1 MSTDVSPTAIVED
14 CQLDAFG
21 KVTRDIQVTLYNV
34 EARMLVPA
42 DTYSEGMYLI
52 RIIKPEGMGHL
63 MPERGTSM
71 DHGKFS
77 FNSTEKVPKGT
88 QLKVEITPVG

>member
-1 MSTDVSPTAIVED
+1 MSIDVSPVAIVED
-14 CQLDAFG
+14 CQWDAFG

-42 DTYSEGMYLI
+42 DTYTEGMYLI
-52 RIIKPEGMGHL
+52 RIIEPEGMGHL

-71 DHGKFS
+71 ENGKFS
-77 FNSTEKVPKGT
+77 FTSTEEVPKGT
-88 QLKVEITPVG
+88 QLELEITPVG

>member
-1 MSTDVSPTAIVED
+1 MSIDVSPVAIVED

-34 EARMLVPA
+34 GARMLVPA

-52 RIIKPEGMGHL
+52 RIIEPEGMGRL
-63 MPERGTSM
+63 MAERGTSM
-71 DHGKFS
+71 ENGKFS
-77 FNSTEKVPKGT
+77 FTSTEEVPKGT
-88 QLKVEITPVG
+88 QLELEITPVG